1 MNSIVISQRMVFD
14 EDRCETRDVLDHRLI
29 NLVSDGLGCLPF
41 PLPNSLGTKDLITKW
56 IDAISPLGIIISG
69 GGDIGADKFR
79 DNTEHVLIDYAL
91 ENNIPVLGICRGM
104 QLLATFFGG
113 GLYPV
118 VGHVASRHRV
128 IGSIDMEVNSYHN
141 YSLKECPIE
150 FEVTSYSAD
159 GNIESIRHRTAKL
172 EAWMWHP
179 EREVE
184 NYDLMLSM
192 IKKLFH
198 IN

>member
-1 MNSIVISQRMVFD
+1 MNRIVISQRMVFE
-14 EDRCETRDVLDHRLI
+14 EDRSETRDVLDHRLI
-29 NLVSDGLGCLPF
+29 NLASDGLGCLPF

-69 GGDIGADKFR
+69 GGDIGAAESR
-79 DNTEHVLIDYAL
+79 DNTEHVLINYAL

-113 GLYPV
+113 GLHPV

-128 IGSIDMEVNSYHN
+128 IGHIDMEVNSYHN

-172 EAWMWHP
+172 EGWMWHP

-198 IN
+198 IS